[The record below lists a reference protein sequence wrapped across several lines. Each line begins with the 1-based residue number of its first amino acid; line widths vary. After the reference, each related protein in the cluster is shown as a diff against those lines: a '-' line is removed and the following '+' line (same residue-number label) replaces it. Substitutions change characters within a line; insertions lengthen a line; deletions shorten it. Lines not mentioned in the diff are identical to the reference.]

1 MRTKI
6 ITSIFILFS
15 ITTLLSQLNEGHI
28 KFEIDASANTPEMEM
43 AVGMMQG
50 STMDLYFSKNNTRS
64 ELNMG
69 TMMKVNTIVLGE
81 SGDVLVLMNGMM
93 GNIATPTSL
102 DALKEK
108 ADSKE
113 APNFDIELT
122 KKTKTIAGYKC
133 KKAIMINEDGD
144 EMNIW
149 YTPEIFVNTKGQSFD
164 YIEKIP
170 GFPLAFEANAN
181 GLLLTFSAVEVIEG
195 LDKEKK
201 KEVFSTNIPEG
212 YKELNPEELNKMGM

>member
-1 MRTKI
+1 MKTKI

-50 STMDLYFSKNNTRS
+50 STMDIYFSKNNSHS

-69 TMMKVNTIVLGE
+69 TMMKVNTIVQGE
-81 SGDVLVLMNGMM
+81 SGDVLVLMSGMM

-133 KKAIMINEDGD
+133 SKAIMINEDGD

-149 YTPEIFVNTKGQSFD
+149 YTSDIVVNTKGQSFD
-164 YIEKIP
+164 YEKIP

-181 GLLLTFSAVEVIEG
+181 GLLLTFSAVEVIVG

-212 YKELNPEELNKMGM
+212 YKEMSPDELNKMGM

>member
-15 ITTLLSQLNEGHI
+15 ITTLLSQINEGHI

-50 STMDLYFSKNNTRS
+50 STMDIYFSKNNSHS

-69 TMMKVNTIVLGE
+69 TMMKVNTTVLGE
-81 SGDVLVLMNGMM
+81 SGDVLILMSGMM
-93 GNIATPTSL
+93 GNIATPTNL
-102 DALKEK
+102 DALREK

-113 APNFDIELT
+113 LPNFDVELT

-133 KKAIMINEDGD
+133 KKAILVNEDGD
-144 EMNIW
+144 EMNVW
-149 YTPEIFVNTKGQSFD
+149 YTSEIIVNTEGQSFD
-164 YIEKIP
+164 YEKIP
-170 GFPLAFEANAN
+170 GFPLEFEANAN
-181 GLLLTFSAVEVIEG
+181 GLLLTFSAIEVIER

-212 YKELNPEELNKMGM
+212 YKEMSPDELNKMGM

>member
-50 STMDLYFSKNNTRS
+50 STMDIYFSKNNSHS

-81 SGDVLVLMNGMM
+81 SGDVLVLMSGMM
-93 GNIATPTSL
+93 GNIATPTNLDVLSIRKSGVQKPKKDSL
-102 DALKEK
+102 
-108 ADSKE
+108 
-113 APNFDIELT
+113 
-122 KKTKTIAGYKC
+122 
-133 KKAIMINEDGD
+133 
-144 EMNIW
+144 
-149 YTPEIFVNTKGQSFD
+149 SFRG
-164 YIEKIP
+164 KVVS
-170 GFPLAFEANAN
+170 L
-181 GLLLTFSAVEVIEG
+181 
-195 LDKEKK
+195 
-201 KEVFSTNIPEG
+201 
-212 YKELNPEELNKMGM
+212 